1 MSKMKNYTPKHYV
14 VKKIED
20 MSITTQIDSL
30 DQAIYY
36 PNSVTIHAAPRGSK
50 LKDGSESKFGHVFMT
65 VTGFNDNTDRFE
77 SITIGLSIGD
87 SVWTPKDNI
96 SYNDR
101 IDYPE
106 ASSLTII
113 SGNYP
118 HYQNVTRLY
127 QTVKDYK
134 EGKIK
139 PPDYHIGAFNC
150 IHFVKEL
157 AKNAGI
163 NLSLS
168 STPNSVAEYI
178 KHIAD
183 GYRTPIVI
191 DLNGDGVK
199 TISIDSGIEFDF
211 GGNGDKTKTGW
222 VNENDGLLVIDKNN
236 DGIINNG
243 SELFGEET
251 ILSSGKKAKNGFE
264 ALLDLDSNKDGVL
277 DANDLLWSSLKIW
290 QDKNQDAYTDQGELK
305 SMEEVGIESIN
316 LDYGEIEHF
325 DSEGNYHGLAS
336 SVNWSDGRNTDI
348 IDVWF
353 KQGEN
358 RNYSQDN
365 EINKLINQREN
376 FTAKNEDIIPE
387 NIQNDLIQP
396 QNIPVN
402 NLGQYHEVYYFDD
415 GFIGF

>member
-1 MSKMKNYTPKHYV
+1 MKNYTPKHYV

-20 MSITTQIDSL
+20 MSITTQIDSDSL
-30 DQAIYY
+30 NQAIYY
-36 PNSVTIHAAPRGSK
+36 PNSVTIHAAPRGSAI
-50 LKDGSESKFGHVFMT
+50 LNDAPSKFGHVFMT
-65 VTGFNDNTDRFE
+65 VTSYDKDTDRLG

-87 SVWTPKDNI
+87 SIWTPKDNL
-96 SYNDR
+96 SFNDR
-101 IDYPE
+101 INYPE

-118 HYQNVTRLY
+118 HHQNVIRLY

-134 EGKIK
+134 EGKIA
-139 PPDYHIGAFNC
+139 PPDYHLGAFNC
-150 IHFVKEL
+150 IHFIKEL
-157 AKNAGI
+157 TENAGI
-163 NLSLS
+163 NLSLG
-168 STPNSVAEYI
+168 STPNNVAEYI
-178 KHIAD
+178 EHIANK
-183 GYRTPIVI
+183 YRTPIVI

-199 TISIDSGIEFDF
+199 TIAIDSGIKFDF
-211 GGNGDKTKTGW
+211 EGNGDKTKTGW
-222 VNENDGLLVIDKNN
+222 INENDGFLVLDRNN

-264 ALLDLDSNKDGVL
+264 ALLDLDSNKDGIL

-290 QDKNQDAYTDQGELK
+290 QDKNRDAYTDQGELK

-316 LDYGEIEHF
+316 LNYKEMEYF

-336 SVNWSDGRNTDI
+336 SVNWMDGRNTDI
-348 IDVWF
+348 VDVWF
-353 KQGEN
+353 KQGES
-358 RNYSQDN
+358 NYFYQDN
-365 EINKLINQREN
+365 KIDKLVNPLGDFIEQNSDVAIEN
-376 FTAKNEDIIPE
+376 L
-387 NIQNDLIQP
+387 QNDLIQP
-396 QNIPVN
+396 QNILVN